1 MRTLSR
7 FSPLERTL
15 DAVFRQFSRFRLRTL
30 PGFSILFSIA
40 LSLVLIVSS
49 CSNQSAS
56 EPNAVNKPNSI
67 KLDFAYYNPVSLVLK
82 DKGWLEEALANDNI
96 KVEWTQ
102 SLGSNKAL
110 EFLNSRSIDFGST
123 AGAAALLGKANGNP
137 IKAVY
142 IYSKPEWTALVTLKD
157 SPINKV
163 EDLKGK
169 RVAATK
175 GTDPYIFLLRA
186 LDQVGLSEKDIELVP
201 LQHPDGRAALER
213 GDVDAWAGLDPHMA
227 KTELEKGSRLFYR
240 NPDLV
245 TYGFLNV
252 REEFAQQ
259 YPAYVERVITAYEK
273 ARKWSIDHPSELK
286 AILAKEAKLSDA
298 VAAKQL
304 ERTNL
309 SNPVIGDTQKQAIV
323 AAGDVLKRSGVVQPS
338 INVEQTATAL
348 IDSQFV
354 QKASGS

>member
-1 MRTLSR
+1 MKT
-7 FSPLERTL
+7 
-15 DAVFRQFSRFRLRTL
+15 FSRFIDLKAIRRRFTAKYL
-30 PGFSILFSIA
+30 PGFAALFSVA
-40 LSLVLIVSS
+40 LSLVLVVSS
-49 CSNQSAS
+49 CSSQTAQTAPNGSA
-56 EPNAVNKPNSI
+56 AAKPDTI
-67 KLDFAYYNPVSLVLK
+67 KVDYAYYNPVSLVLK
-82 DKGWLEEALANDNI
+82 EKGWLEEELAKDNV

-102 SLGSNKAL
+102 SVGSNKAL

-142 IYSKPEWTALVTLKD
+142 VYSKPEWTALVTRAD

-186 LDQVGLSEKDIELVP
+186 LDEVGLSEKDIELVP
-201 LQHPDGRAALER
+201 LQHTDGRAALER

-240 NPDLV
+240 NPNFISQGV
-245 TYGFLNV
+245 LNV
-252 REEFAQQ
+252 REAFVQE
-259 YPAYVERVITAYEK
+259 YPAYVERVIAAYEK
-273 ARKWSIDHPSELK
+273 ARLWAIDNPSELRT
-286 AILAKEAKLSDA
+286 ILTKEAKLSDA

-304 ERTNL
+304 ERTDL
-309 SNPVIGDTQKQAIV
+309 SDSTIGDSQRTVIT
-323 AAGDVLKRSGVVQPS
+323 AAGDVLKKSGVIQSS
-338 INVEQTATAL
+338 INVEQVATDL
-348 IDSQFV
+348 IDPEFV
-354 QKASGS
+354 KKVVKP